1 MASST
6 FNLLPSI
13 PQSLSSAAQSLNK
26 SLGLPTAKGL
36 YRNVI
41 PSAFSQNT
49 GGAPLF
55 RISVYDP
62 QKILYATYLF
72 PISPQNIGRSS
83 VSMATVYDT
92 QGTTKENGVHR
103 VIDEYGQ
110 APPTWTLRGTTGYQY
125 HNTDNY
131 QYTGWQSLE
140 TIRTLIESFA
150 ALNSSQSE
158 YGFPLYTMELSNYY
172 DNEFWEVVP
181 VGPQNITREANRPI
195 WGYYDFTFV
204 GIKPIQSPESTA
216 TDPVLSALSLSFNT
230 VLQGAI
236 TFASSIAQSYYPAT
250 IVSTLIAKSKLLT
263 TGNNI

>member
-1 MASST
+1 MASSI

-13 PQSLSSAAQSLNK
+13 PQSLGSAVQSLNQ
-26 SLGLPTAKGL
+26 SLGLPLTKGL

-49 GGAPLF
+49 GGSPLF
-55 RISVYDP
+55 RVSVYDP

-72 PISPQNIGRSS
+72 PISPQSIGRNSTA
-83 VSMATVYDT
+83 MATIYDT

-131 QYTGWQSLE
+131 QYTGWQSLQE
-140 TIRTLIESFA
+140 IKNLIDSFA

-172 DNEFWEVVP
+172 DSEFWQVVP
-181 VGPQNITREANRPI
+181 VGPQSIAREANRPI

-204 GIKPIQSPESTA
+204 GIKPIESPESTA
-216 TDPVLSALSLSFNT
+216 TDPVLSALSQSFNT
-230 VLQGAI
+230 VLQGAV
-236 TFASSIAQSYYPAT
+236 TFASSVAQSYYPAT
-250 IVSTLIAKSKLLT
+250 IVSALVAKSNLLNI
-263 TGNNI
+263 GNNI